1 MHGIIDRPN
10 ESDSSDSPTQ
20 QRWNV
25 AVVAIPA
32 LVAVA
37 LAGLML
43 TQPSA
48 STWISE
54 AAQAEFVGLNPPP
67 ETASTQPA
75 QPRAPIRAAK
85 VAN

>member
-1 MHGIIDRPN
+1 MHGTFDRSGEPDN
-10 ESDSSDSPTQ
+10 RTH

-25 AVVAIPA
+25 AVFAIPA

-48 STWISE
+48 SLWISE
-54 AAQAEFVGLNPPP
+54 AAQAEFVGINPLP
-67 ETASTQPA
+67 EAASTRLAQPA
-75 QPRAPIRAAK
+75 APIQTVKA
-85 VAN
+85 VN